1 GNVVATY
8 KKIGPPVV
16 VVIEEPCWKSLFW
29 FLHACLQCDFAECS
43 VVVIV
48 IKKVVAAEIRNKK
61 VNVAVIVIVGRH
73 GRLAE
78 PHMIDSRLV
87 RDVGECA
94 IAVVMEELAGNIFI
108 ADQ

>member
-1 GNVVATY
+1 
-8 KKIGPPVV
+8 
-16 VVIEEPCWKSLFW
+16 LLW
-29 FLHACLQCDFAECS
+29 FLHARLQRDFVECP

-61 VNVAVIVIVGRH
+61 INIAVIVIVGRH

-78 PHMIDSRLV
+78 PHMINSRLV

-108 ADQ
+108 AEE